1 MIIGVTGTLGA
12 GKTTVAKYLETKGF
26 VNYSV
31 RAFITEEVHRR
42 QLPVDRDTLVNV
54 GNEIRLEHG
63 PDYILRTL
71 IATAKERNER
81 AIIESVRAISEATYL
96 IAEGGILLS
105 VDAEQKLRYERV
117 IESSSQIVP
126 VSFEQFVAQENREL
140 HSSDVNKQS
149 LQDVMLLAQFHINN
163 SGSEALLHKEIDGII
178 DSLTKIS

>member
-26 VNYSV
+26 VHYSV
-31 RAFITEEVHRR
+31 RAFITEEIHRR
-42 QLPVDRDTLVNV
+42 QLTVDRDTLVNV
-54 GNEIRLEHG
+54 GNELRLEYG
-63 PDYILRTL
+63 PDYIIRT
-71 IATAKERNER
+71 IIDIAKERNER
-81 AIIESVRAISEATYL
+81 AVIESIRAVSEATYL
-96 IAEGGILLS
+96 IAAGGILVSL
-105 VDAEQKLRYERV
+105 DGDQKLRYERV